1 VDEHKARLCKFCGV
15 ECVWSDRG
23 RADCY
28 ICGDLRA
35 RLSEMARVQR
45 EWSNMVGELMR
56 VQAEN
61 QQLRAD
67 LAAARLARVE
77 ADAAG
82 NVDELKR
89 QLADM
94 TRKRELALEQLTQ
107 AHDNAAATIAAERAR
122 SAELEAALG
131 DLVGRMADVEENI
144 SDAAWN
150 ELSPLAE
157 QAERVLRNVTPLS
170 GGEEEML
177 QAGGAAGR
185 GEVGQ

>member
-1 VDEHKARLCKFCGV
+1 MDEHKARLCKFCGV

-77 ADAAG
+77 ADAAAD
-82 NVDELKR
+82 VDELKR

-94 TRKRELALEQLTQ
+94 TRKRELALEQLTH
-107 AHDNAAATIAAERAR
+107 AHDNAAAPSLPSAHGPHRCGRCKRCYLRCWASSAHYWEMLPSSDLPWIARCR
-122 SAELEAALG
+122 ICGLQ
-131 DLVGRMADVEENI
+131 LVR
-144 SDAAWN
+144 
-150 ELSPLAE
+150 
-157 QAERVLRNVTPLS
+157 
-170 GGEEEML
+170 GEEEML